1 MFYRRVDVIGAERI
15 PRAGPVIVAANHHNA
30 LVDGVLL
37 LALVPRRLVSV
48 AKAPLFSNPLVGP
61 FLRLIGALP
70 VHRRQEGGTDPARN
84 AALFEA
90 SSSTLRSGQAILI
103 FPEGVSQPEPTL
115 MPLRTGAARMLLA
128 AEADGVGPVTLLP
141 VGLMFHEPGTFRT
154 GWALVSI
161 GEPVATADCAALARS
176 APEEAA
182 RRLTARLGE
191 AMRGLIALVDDRQ
204 TLRLVEHAERLW
216 RQERGGEWDAT
227 ARADWRRRATRAYRY
242 LSRHDPGRLSRLR
255 GQMERYIKDLDAAG
269 LRTAVLLK
277 PPAPG
282 VALRY
287 AGGQLAALLG
297 GLPLALW
304 GLASHALPY
313 WLTWAAARLLRPSGD
328 VEATYKLVAGVALY
342 PLAWI
347 GEAWLLWWVG
357 GGGLLAL
364 FLALLVPG
372 GFFALSW
379 SERLRRLY
387 GETRAL
393 LRLVLDRDLARHLA
407 ERRRE
412 ILAEMDAA
420 VARVPEPV
428 LDGREEVG
436 A

>member
-1 MFYRRVDVIGAERI
+1 MFYRRVDVIGVERI
-15 PRAGPVIVAANHHNA
+15 PRTGPLIVAANHHNA

-37 LALVPRRLVSV
+37 LAVLPRRLVSV
-48 AKAPLFSNPLVGP
+48 AKAPLFSNPLIGP

-90 SSSTLRSGQAILI
+90 SSATLRSEQAILI
-103 FPEGVSQPEPTL
+103 FPEGVSQPEPQL

-128 AEADGVGPVTLLP
+128 AEGDGVGPVTLLP

-154 GWALVSI
+154 GWALVSV
-161 GEPVATADCAALARS
+161 GEPVPAADCVALAR
-176 APEEAA
+176 AEPEEAA

-242 LSRHDPGRLSRLR
+242 LSRHDPGRISLLR
-255 GQMERYIKDLDAAG
+255 GQMERYIKDLDEAG

-277 PPAPG
+277 PPAPS
-282 VALRY
+282 VAMRY
-287 AGGQLAALLG
+287 AGAQLAALLG

-313 WLTWAAARLLRPSGD
+313 WLTWAATRLLRPSGD
-328 VEATYKLVAGVALY
+328 VEATYKLVAGVVLY

-347 GEAWLLWWVG
+347 AEAWLLWRVG
-357 GGGLLAL
+357 GGGWLAL
-364 FLALLVPG
+364 FLVLLVPG

-387 GETRAL
+387 RETRAL

-412 ILAEMDAA
+412 ILDEMDGA

>member
-1 MFYRRVDVIGAERI
+1 
-15 PRAGPVIVAANHHNA
+15 
-30 LVDGVLL
+30 
-37 LALVPRRLVSV
+37 
-48 AKAPLFSNPLVGP
+48 
-61 FLRLIGALP
+61 
-70 VHRRQEGGTDPARN
+70 
-84 AALFEA
+84 
-90 SSSTLRSGQAILI
+90 
-103 FPEGVSQPEPTL
+103 
-115 MPLRTGAARMLLA
+115 
-128 AEADGVGPVTLLP
+128 
-141 VGLMFHEPGTFRT
+141 
-154 GWALVSI
+154 
-161 GEPVATADCAALARS
+161 
-176 APEEAA
+176 
-182 RRLTARLGE
+182 
-191 AMRGLIALVDDRQ
+191 
-204 TLRLVEHAERLW
+204 
-216 RQERGGEWDAT
+216 
-227 ARADWRRRATRAYRY
+227 
-242 LSRHDPGRLSRLR
+242 
-255 GQMERYIKDLDAAG
+255 MERYITDLDAAG

-277 PPAPG
+277 PPAPS

-287 AGGQLAALLG
+287 AGAQLAALLG

-328 VEATYKLVAGVALY
+328 VEATYKLAAGVVLY

-347 GEAWLLWWVG
+347 AEAWLLRRVG

-364 FLALLVPG
+364 FLVLLVPG

-387 GETRAL
+387 RETRAL

-420 VARVPEPV
+420 VAHVPEPV